1 MESPCDQSSMA
12 LSDMSVTIVLAV
24 VENLSRV
31 LKAPPVA
38 QVYYSRSTGVRMVHS
53 LNRKIQC
60 LSSPEDLRRALF
72 TQSSTLIS
80 TIIEAVSTKVQRL
93 FEAPADYIPLS
104 SIRSWLSEPK
114 ASEVRPKC
122 PDQLVISSE
131 ILRNIIGM
139 IVYVVFEGHLEEDIN
154 LHYWPLINDIIH
166 QLSLCGVKV
175 TKKGGKANWHIG
187 WYQILEMVT
196 NIHTHL
202 HHYTGTELVLKFA
215 TSARATMLTRH
226 MVHHVVEELVKLKD
240 VDEGTPASGSSEA
253 LPRHHAYYPQEL
265 PLHPAPHHQ
274 ALPLYHAPHHKAL
287 PFYPAPHHQA
297 LPPCPHHPAPTT
309 RLCPSILSPTTSL
322 CPSMLPPPPGFA
334 PLSCPPPPGFS
345 QVSCPPPPGFA
356 PTSCPPTTRVCP
368 GILPATTSLCPCI
381 VPPPTTRILPRHP
394 VPHHQALPRQRCPHH
409 QALPLHCPPPPGFA
423 QESCPPPPGF
433 NTHHAPTT
441 RLSPPSCPPPP
452 GFPPASCHPPLTIAD
467 HICTLIQSITARSNN
482 IVNKELEKCI
492 DSYSKSI
499 WADTFYCEYMK
510 MYPSPQGIEAFSFDE
525 ERFLVVANI
534 IGRIL
539 LNNLQLEML
548 LSVEDF
554 NVDEVGSSGSVDMI
568 RAIPETPNPDK
579 VVDITTPLTT
589 NPVNLEILD
598 ETLVLQSGFATAH
611 CTPPPG
617 FSLATCTSSPSFAVN
632 AMQGFG
638 TKVILKQMVLL
649 FLERLP
655 PSSED
660 LESEFLTITDR
671 ICTLFQSITARFHNI
686 VNEELENCT
695 DSDSKKYWAYTFY
708 WEYMKRYPSSQCLG
722 IEAFTCDEERC
733 LVVAKMFAKKM
744 CPKMLPSAADFDE
757 AEDSGSNGSVD
768 LNLAIPETPNPVKV
782 VDITTP
788 LTTNPVNLEVLD
800 ETVVLQSGF
809 ETAHCT
815 PPPDLTPAP
824 CIPPPGFALAT
835 CTSSPSFAANAMQGL
850 GTIVILKQMVLFFL
864 ERLPPS
870 SEDLESEFLTITD
883 RICTLFQSIT
893 ARFRNIVNEEL
904 EKCTDSDS
912 KKYWA
917 YTFYWEYMKRYPSS
931 QCLGIEAFTCD
942 EERCLVVAK
951 LFAKKMCPKM
961 LPSAADFDK
970 AEDSGSNGSVDLNLA
985 ILETPNPVKVVDITT
1000 PLTTNPVNLEVLDE
1014 TLVLQSGF
1022 APAPCIPLP
1031 GFSPVP
1037 CILPPGFSP
1046 GPCIPPSGFALTSCT
1061 ASPSFATNA
1070 KPGFGTKI
1078 ILKQMV
1084 LLFLERHPP
1093 ASDDLE
1099 SEFLTIA
1106 DRICTLFQSITDRFR
1121 NIVNEELEKCTD
1133 SDSKKYC
1140 AYTFYWEY
1148 MKRYPSSQCLGIE
1161 AFTCDEERC
1170 LVVAN
1175 LFAKKLY
1182 PKMFLSAADVDEAED
1197 SGSNRPVDMNLA
1209 INVKFVPN
1217 PVKVLELLQPLSLPD
1232 IKKPLTTIHD
1242 KVLDNTT
1249 TPLVDA
1255 PVKVDNITSPLVDA
1269 PVKVDNITTPL
1280 VEAPVKVDNITTPLA
1295 TNPVHLKVTDE
1306 PVEFQSEDVVVIK
1319 PKKSRVMRFF
1329 RRLFCCIN
1337 EDDLMV

>member
-1 MESPCDQSSMA
+1 MRDVEHEAFTELATDLSQAINSLDFTADLSYLNPEVCDEVVRALKSISQSLAFQPYSELCCPSKVVVDIVSRLLQALWSCQMESPCDRSSMA

-60 LSSPEDLRRALF
+60 LNSPEDLRRALF

-131 ILRNIIGM
+131 LLRNIIGM
-139 IVYVVFEGHLEEDIN
+139 IVYVVFEEHLEEDIN

-187 WYQILEMVT
+187 WHQILEMVT

-240 VDEGTPASGSSEA
+240 VDEGTPASGSSESVTA
-253 LPRHHAYYPQEL
+253 
-265 PLHPAPHHQ
+265 PLITNPVKVDNITTTMTTTPVDLQSGFAHLSCPAPPGFAQ
-274 ALPLYHAPHHKAL
+274 ASCQPPPGVAL
-287 PFYPAPHHQA
+287 ASCH
-297 LPPCPHHPAPTT
+297 
-309 RLCPSILSPTTSL
+309 
-322 CPSMLPPPPGFA
+322 PPPGFA
-334 PLSCPPPPGFS
+334 P
-345 QVSCPPPPGFA
+345 A
-356 PTSCPPTTRVCP
+356 K
-368 GILPATTSLCPCI
+368 
-381 VPPPTTRILPRHP
+381 
-394 VPHHQALPRQRCPHH
+394 
-409 QALPLHCPPPPGFA
+409 CPPPPGFA
-423 QESCPPPPGF
+423 QALLPPPPGF
-433 NTHHAPTT
+433 AQA
-441 RLSPPSCPPPP
+441 SCPPQSGFIPASCPPPP

-492 DSYSKSI
+492 NSYSKSI

-525 ERFLVVANI
+525 ERFLVVADI

-568 RAIPETPNPDK
+568 RAIPEPPNPDK
-579 VVDITTPLTT
+579 VVDITTPLT
-589 NPVNLEILD
+589 NLEVLD
-598 ETLVLQSGFATAH
+598 ETLVLQSGFTTAH

-617 FSLATCTSSPSFAVN
+617 FSTAPCIPPPGFALATCTSSPSLAAN

-655 PSSED
+655 PASEDLESEFLTITDRICMLFQSITARFHNIVNEELEKCTDSDSKQYWAYTFYWEYMKRYPSSQCLGIEAFTCDEERCLVVAKMFAKKMCPKMLPSAADFDKAEDSGSNGSVDLNLAILETANPVKVVDITTPLTTNPVNLEVLDETLVLQSGVATAHCTPPPGFTPAHCTPPTEFSLAPCIPPPGFALATCTSSPSIAANAMQGFGTIVILKQMVLFFLERLPPASED

-671 ICTLFQSITARFHNI
+671 ICTLFQSITDRFRNI
-686 VNEELENCT
+686 VNEELEKCT

-744 CPKMLPSAADFDE
+744 CPKMLPSAADFDM

-768 LNLAIPETPNPVKV
+768 LNLAILETPNPVKV

-800 ETVVLQSGF
+800 ETLVLQSGN
-809 ETAHCT
+809 APAPCI
-815 PPPDLTPAP
+815 PPPGCSPAP
-824 CIPPPGFALAT
+824 CIPPPGFSPAPCIPPSGFALT
-835 CTSSPSFAANAMQGL
+835 SCTALPSFATNAKPGF
-850 GTIVILKQMVLFFL
+850 GTKIILKPMVLLFL
-864 ERLPPS
+864 EKHPPAS
-870 SEDLESEFLTITD
+870 DDLESEFLTIDD

-931 QCLGIEAFTCD
+931 QCLG
-942 EERCLVVAK
+942 
-951 LFAKKMCPKM
+951 
-961 LPSAADFDK
+961 S
-970 AEDSGSNGSVDLNLA
+970 
-985 ILETPNPVKVVDITT
+985 
-1000 PLTTNPVNLEVLDE
+1000 
-1014 TLVLQSGF
+1014 
-1022 APAPCIPLP
+1022 
-1031 GFSPVP
+1031 
-1037 CILPPGFSP
+1037 
-1046 GPCIPPSGFALTSCT
+1046 
-1061 ASPSFATNA
+1061 
-1070 KPGFGTKI
+1070 
-1078 ILKQMV
+1078 
-1084 LLFLERHPP
+1084 
-1093 ASDDLE
+1093 
-1099 SEFLTIA
+1099 
-1106 DRICTLFQSITDRFR
+1106 
-1121 NIVNEELEKCTD
+1121 
-1133 SDSKKYC
+1133 
-1140 AYTFYWEY
+1140 
-1148 MKRYPSSQCLGIE
+1148 E

-1175 LFAKKLY
+1175 MFAKKLY
-1182 PKMFLSAADVDEAED
+1182 PKMFLSAADVNEAED
-1197 SGSNRPVDMNLA
+1197 SGSNRVSDGF
-1209 INVKFVPN
+1209 KC
-1217 PVKVLELLQPLSLPD
+1217 LSY
-1232 IKKPLTTIHD
+1232 
-1242 KVLDNTT
+1242 
-1249 TPLVDA
+1249 
-1255 PVKVDNITSPLVDA
+1255 
-1269 PVKVDNITTPL
+1269 
-1280 VEAPVKVDNITTPLA
+1280 
-1295 TNPVHLKVTDE
+1295 
-1306 PVEFQSEDVVVIK
+1306 
-1319 PKKSRVMRFF
+1319 
-1329 RRLFCCIN
+1329 
-1337 EDDLMV
+1337 

>member
-1 MESPCDQSSMA
+1 MRDVEHEAFTELATDLSQAINSLDFTADLSYLNPEVCDEVVRALKSISQSLAFQPYSELCCPSKVVVDIVSRLLQALWSCQMESPCDRSSMA

-60 LSSPEDLRRALF
+60 LNSPEDLRRALF

-131 ILRNIIGM
+131 LLRNIIGM

-240 VDEGTPASGSSEA
+240 VDEGTPASGSSESVTA
-253 LPRHHAYYPQEL
+253 
-265 PLHPAPHHQ
+265 PLITNPVKVDNITTTMTTTPVDLQSGFSPAS
-274 ALPLYHAPHHKAL
+274 
-287 PFYPAPHHQA
+287 
-297 LPPCPHHPAPTT
+297 C
-309 RLCPSILSPTTSL
+309 
-322 CPSMLPPPPGFA
+322 PPPPGFA

-345 QVSCPPPPGFA
+345 QASCPPTPGLAPLSCPPPPGFAHLSCPPPPGFALLSCQPPPGFALASCTLPPVFAPASCPLPAGFSPASCPPPPGFA
-356 PTSCPPTTRVCP
+356 PLSCPPPLGFASLSCPPPPFFAPLSCPPPPGFALLSFPPPPGFAPLSCPPPPGFSQASCPPTP
-368 GILPATTSLCPCI
+368 GLAPLSC
-381 VPPPTTRILPRHP
+381 PPPPGFAHLSCPAP
-394 VPHHQALPRQRCPHH
+394 PGFAQASCQPPPGVALASCPPPPGF
-409 QALPLHCPPPPGFA
+409 APAKCPPPPGFA
-423 QESCPPPPGF
+423 QASCPPQSGF
-433 NTHHAPTT
+433 IPA
-441 RLSPPSCPPPP
+441 SCPPPP
-452 GFPPASCHPPLTIAD
+452 GFPPASCPPPLTIAD

-492 DSYSKSI
+492 NSYSKSI

-525 ERFLVVANI
+525 ERFLVVADI

-579 VVDITTPLTT
+579 VVDITTPLT
-589 NPVNLEILD
+589 NLEVLD
-598 ETLVLQSGFATAH
+598 ETLVLQSGFTTAH

-617 FSLATCTSSPSFAVN
+617 FSPAPCIPPPGFALATCTSSPSLAAN

-655 PSSED
+655 PASEDLESEFLTITDRICMLFQSITARFHNIVNEELEKCTDSDSKQYWAYTFYWEYMKRYPSSQCLGIEAFTCDEERCLVVAKMFAKKMCPKMLPSAADFDKAEDSGSNGSVDLNLAILETANPVKVVDITTPLTTNPVNLEVLDETLVLQSGVATAHCTPPPGFTPAHCTPPTEFSLAPCIQPPGFALATCTSSPSIAANAMQGFGTIVILKQMVLFFLERLPPASED

-671 ICTLFQSITARFHNI
+671 ICTLFQSITDRFRNI
-686 VNEELENCT
+686 VNEELEKCT

-744 CPKMLPSAADFDE
+744 CPKMLPSAADFD
-757 AEDSGSNGSVD
+757 
-768 LNLAIPETPNPVKV
+768 
-782 VDITTP
+782 
-788 LTTNPVNLEVLD
+788 
-800 ETVVLQSGF
+800 
-809 ETAHCT
+809 
-815 PPPDLTPAP
+815 
-824 CIPPPGFALAT
+824 
-835 CTSSPSFAANAMQGL
+835 M
-850 GTIVILKQMVLFFL
+850 
-864 ERLPPS
+864 
-870 SEDLESEFLTITD
+870 
-883 RICTLFQSIT
+883 
-893 ARFRNIVNEEL
+893 
-904 EKCTDSDS
+904 
-912 KKYWA
+912 
-917 YTFYWEYMKRYPSS
+917 
-931 QCLGIEAFTCD
+931 
-942 EERCLVVAK
+942 
-951 LFAKKMCPKM
+951 
-961 LPSAADFDK
+961 

-1014 TLVLQSGF
+1014 TLVLQSGN
-1022 APAPCIPLP
+1022 APAPCIP
-1031 GFSPVP
+1031 
-1037 CILPPGFSP
+1037 PPGFSP
-1046 GPCIPPSGFALTSCT
+1046 APSL
-1061 ASPSFATNA
+1061 PSFATNA

-1078 ILKQMV
+1078 ILKPMV
-1084 LLFLERHPP
+1084 LLFLEKHPP

-1099 SEFLTIA
+1099 SEFLTID
-1106 DRICTLFQSITDRFR
+1106 DRICTLFQSITARFR

-1133 SDSKKYC
+1133 SDSKKYW

-1148 MKRYPSSQCLGIE
+1148 MKR
-1161 AFTCDEERC
+1161 
-1170 LVVAN
+1170 
-1175 LFAKKLY
+1175 
-1182 PKMFLSAADVDEAED
+1182 
-1197 SGSNRPVDMNLA
+1197 
-1209 INVKFVPN
+1209 
-1217 PVKVLELLQPLSLPD
+1217 
-1232 IKKPLTTIHD
+1232 
-1242 KVLDNTT
+1242 
-1249 TPLVDA
+1249 
-1255 PVKVDNITSPLVDA
+1255 
-1269 PVKVDNITTPL
+1269 
-1280 VEAPVKVDNITTPLA
+1280 
-1295 TNPVHLKVTDE
+1295 
-1306 PVEFQSEDVVVIK
+1306 
-1319 PKKSRVMRFF
+1319 
-1329 RRLFCCIN
+1329 
-1337 EDDLMV
+1337 

>member
-1 MESPCDQSSMA
+1 MLQNPEVCDEVVKALKSISQSLAFQPYSELCCPSKVVVDIVSRLLQALWSCQMESPCDRSSMA

-53 LNRKIQC
+53 LNRKIQG
-60 LSSPEDLRRALF
+60 LNSPEDLRRALF
-72 TQSSTLIS
+72 SQSSTLIS

-131 ILRNIIGM
+131 LLRNIIGM

-240 VDEGTPASGSSEA
+240 VDEGTPASGSSESVTA
-253 LPRHHAYYPQEL
+253 
-265 PLHPAPHHQ
+265 PLITNPIKVDNITTTMTTTPVDLQSGFAHLSCPA
-274 ALPLYHAPHHKAL
+274 
-287 PFYPAPHHQA
+287 
-297 LPPCPHHPAPTT
+297 
-309 RLCPSILSPTTSL
+309 
-322 CPSMLPPPPGFA
+322 PPGFA
-334 PLSCPPPPGFS
+334 QASCQPPPG
-345 QVSCPPPPGFA
+345 VALASCPPPPGFA
-356 PTSCPPTTRVCP
+356 P
-368 GILPATTSLCPCI
+368 AK
-381 VPPPTTRILPRHP
+381 
-394 VPHHQALPRQRCPHH
+394 
-409 QALPLHCPPPPGFA
+409 CPPPPGFA
-423 QESCPPPPGF
+423 QALLPPPPGF
-433 NTHHAPTT
+433 AQA
-441 RLSPPSCPPPP
+441 SCPPQSGFIPASCPPPP
-452 GFPPASCHPPLTIAD
+452 GFPPASCPPPLTIAD

-492 DSYSKSI
+492 NSYSKSI

-525 ERFLVVANI
+525 ERFLVVADI

-568 RAIPETPNPDK
+568 RAIPEPPNPDK
-579 VVDITTPLTT
+579 VVDITTPLT
-589 NPVNLEILD
+589 NLEVLD
-598 ETLVLQSGFATAH
+598 ETLVLQSGFTTAH

-617 FSLATCTSSPSFAVN
+617 FSPAPCIPPPGFALATCTSSPSLAAN

-655 PSSED
+655 PASED

-671 ICTLFQSITARFHNI
+671 ICMLFQSITARFHNI
-686 VNEELENCT
+686 VNEELEKCT
-695 DSDSKKYWAYTFY
+695 DSDSKQYWAYTFY

-733 LVVAKMFAKKM
+733 LVVAKM
-744 CPKMLPSAADFDE
+744 
-757 AEDSGSNGSVD
+757 
-768 LNLAIPETPNPVKV
+768 
-782 VDITTP
+782 
-788 LTTNPVNLEVLD
+788 
-800 ETVVLQSGF
+800 
-809 ETAHCT
+809 
-815 PPPDLTPAP
+815 
-824 CIPPPGFALAT
+824 
-835 CTSSPSFAANAMQGL
+835 
-850 GTIVILKQMVLFFL
+850 
-864 ERLPPS
+864 
-870 SEDLESEFLTITD
+870 
-883 RICTLFQSIT
+883 
-893 ARFRNIVNEEL
+893 
-904 EKCTDSDS
+904 
-912 KKYWA
+912 
-917 YTFYWEYMKRYPSS
+917 
-931 QCLGIEAFTCD
+931 
-942 EERCLVVAK
+942 
-951 LFAKKMCPKM
+951 FAKKMCPKM

-1014 TLVLQSGF
+1014 TLVLQSGVATAHCTPPPGF
-1022 APAPCIPLP
+1022 TPAHCTPPTEFSLAPCIP
-1031 GFSPVP
+1031 
-1037 CILPPGFSP
+1037 PPGF
-1046 GPCIPPSGFALTSCT
+1046 ALATCTS
-1061 ASPSFATNA
+1061 SPSIAANA
-1070 KPGFGTKI
+1070 MQGFGTI
-1078 ILKQMV
+1078 VILKQMV
-1084 LLFLERHPP
+1084 LFFLERLPP
-1093 ASDDLE
+1093 ASEDLE
-1099 SEFLTIA
+1099 SEFLTIT

-1133 SDSKKYC
+1133 SDSKKYW

-1170 LVVAN
+1170 LVVAKMFAKKMCPKMLPSAADFDMALDSGSNGSVDLN
-1175 LFAKKLY
+1175 LAILETPNPVKVVDITTPLTTNPVNLEVLDETLVLQSGFALTSCTALPSFATNAKPGFGTKIILKPMVLLFLEKHPPASDDLESEFLTIDDRICTLFQSITARFRNIVNEELEKCTDSDSKKYWAYTFYWEYMKRYPSSQCLGSEAFTCDEERCLVVANMFAKKLY
-1182 PKMFLSAADVDEAED
+1182 PKMFLSAADVNEAED
-1197 SGSNRPVDMNLA
+1197 SGSNRVSDGF
-1209 INVKFVPN
+1209 KC
-1217 PVKVLELLQPLSLPD
+1217 LSY
-1232 IKKPLTTIHD
+1232 
-1242 KVLDNTT
+1242 
-1249 TPLVDA
+1249 
-1255 PVKVDNITSPLVDA
+1255 
-1269 PVKVDNITTPL
+1269 
-1280 VEAPVKVDNITTPLA
+1280 
-1295 TNPVHLKVTDE
+1295 
-1306 PVEFQSEDVVVIK
+1306 
-1319 PKKSRVMRFF
+1319 
-1329 RRLFCCIN
+1329 
-1337 EDDLMV
+1337 

>member
-1 MESPCDQSSMA
+1 MFRTADRRRRFRTVVRRRWFRIVDRRRRFRTMVRRRWFRIVDRRRRFRTVDRRRSFRTKKLMKQFLVLQRQGLQSHVPHHTTVEDMSNWLIKNKSLERKEAEEGNDISHLTWEVNTQLRMRDVEHEAFTELATDLSQAINSLDFTADLSYLNPEVCDEVVRALKSISQSLAFQPYSELCCPSKVVVDIVSRLLQALWSCQMESPCDQSSMA

-38 QVYYSRSTGVRMVHS
+38 QVFYSRSTGVRMVHS

-60 LSSPEDLRRALF
+60 LNSPEDLRRALF

-131 ILRNIIGM
+131 LLRNIIGM

-240 VDEGTPASGSSEA
+240 VDEGTLASGSSESVTAPLITNPVKVDNITTTMTTTPVDLQSGFA
-253 LPRHHAYYPQEL
+253 LL
-265 PLHPAPHHQ
+265 S
-274 ALPLYHAPHHKAL
+274 
-287 PFYPAPHHQA
+287 F
-297 LPPCPHHPAPTT
+297 PPT
-309 RLCPSILSPTTSL
+309 
-322 CPSMLPPPPGFA
+322 PGFA

-345 QVSCPPPPGFA
+345 QASCPPTPGLAPLSCPPPPGFA
-356 PTSCPPTTRVCP
+356 HLS
-368 GILPATTSLCPCI
+368 
-381 VPPPTTRILPRHP
+381 
-394 VPHHQALPRQRCPHH
+394 
-409 QALPLHCPPPPGFA
+409 CPPPPGFA
-423 QESCPPPPGF
+423 QASCPPQSAFIP
-433 NTHHAPTT
+433 A
-441 RLSPPSCPPPP
+441 SCPPPP

-554 NVDEVGSSGSVDMI
+554 NVDEVGSSGSVD
-568 RAIPETPNPDK
+568 
-579 VVDITTPLTT
+579 
-589 NPVNLEILD
+589 
-598 ETLVLQSGFATAH
+598 
-611 CTPPPG
+611 
-617 FSLATCTSSPSFAVN
+617 
-632 AMQGFG
+632 
-638 TKVILKQMVLL
+638 
-649 FLERLP
+649 
-655 PSSED
+655 
-660 LESEFLTITDR
+660 
-671 ICTLFQSITARFHNI
+671 
-686 VNEELENCT
+686 
-695 DSDSKKYWAYTFY
+695 
-708 WEYMKRYPSSQCLG
+708 
-722 IEAFTCDEERC
+722 
-733 LVVAKMFAKKM
+733 
-744 CPKMLPSAADFDE
+744 
-757 AEDSGSNGSVD
+757 
-768 LNLAIPETPNPVKV
+768 LNLAIPETANPVKV

-800 ETVVLQSGF
+800 ETLVLQSGF
-809 ETAHCT
+809 SPAHCT
-815 PPPDLTPAP
+815 PPPEFAPTP
-824 CIPPPGFALAT
+824 CTPPPGFALT
-835 CTSSPSFAANAMQGL
+835 TYTSSPSFVANAMQGF
-850 GTIVILKQMVLFFL
+850 GTKVILKQMVLLFL

-951 LFAKKMCPKM
+951 VFAKKMCPKM
-961 LPSAADFDK
+961 LPSAADFDE

-985 ILETPNPVKVVDITT
+985 IPETANPVKVVDITT

-1022 APAPCIPLP
+1022 STAHCTP
-1031 GFSPVP
+1031 
-1037 CILPPGFSP
+1037 PPGFSP
-1046 GPCIPPSGFALTSCT
+1046 APCTPPTEFSPALCIPPPGFALATCTS
-1061 ASPSFATNA
+1061 SPSFAANA
-1070 KPGFGTKI
+1070 MQGFGRKV

-1084 LLFLERHPP
+1084 LLFLERLPP
-1093 ASDDLE
+1093 ASEDLE
-1099 SEFLTIA
+1099 SEFLTIT
-1106 DRICTLFQSITDRFR
+1106 DRICTLFQSITARFR

-1133 SDSKKYC
+1133 SDSMQYW

-1148 MKRYPSSQCLGIE
+1148 IKRYPSSQCLGIE

-1170 LVVAN
+1170 LVVAKLFAKKMCPKMLPSAADVDKAEDSGSN
-1175 LFAKKLY
+1175 GSVDLNLAILETANPVKVVDITTPLTTNPVNLEVLDETLVLQSGFVPAPCIPPPGFSPAPCIPPPGFSPAPCIPPSGFPLTSCTASPSFAANAMQGFGTKIILKQMVLLFLERHPPISDDLESEFLTIADHICTLFQSITDRFGNIVNEELEKCTDSDSKQYWAYTLDWEYMKRCPSSQCLGIEAFTCDEERCLVLATLFAKKLY
-1182 PKMFLSAADVDEAED
+1182 PKMFLSAADVDKAED
-1197 SGSNRPVDMNLA
+1197 SGSNGVS
-1209 INVKFVPN
+1209 KGY
-1217 PVKVLELLQPLSLPD
+1217 
-1232 IKKPLTTIHD
+1232 
-1242 KVLDNTT
+1242 
-1249 TPLVDA
+1249 
-1255 PVKVDNITSPLVDA
+1255 
-1269 PVKVDNITTPL
+1269 
-1280 VEAPVKVDNITTPLA
+1280 
-1295 TNPVHLKVTDE
+1295 
-1306 PVEFQSEDVVVIK
+1306 
-1319 PKKSRVMRFF
+1319 
-1329 RRLFCCIN
+1329 
-1337 EDDLMV
+1337 